1 MNLEDIKKSALEALK
16 EITGPEK
23 LEEIKV
29 KFLGRKSELTQL
41 LRSLKDLSVEE
52 RRKLGPKLQELKKEL
67 EESINKKLKELQVT
81 SYELQVGKLDVT
93 KPGHKIISGHI
104 HPLSKI
110 EEEIEQIFLS
120 MNFSVVEGPEVEDEY
135 HNFDALNI
143 PKDHPAREMWDT
155 FWLKQSD
162 GGLFARPAAKRSGL
176 GQKSKLLL
184 RTHTSPMQIRYM
196 EKNNPPFQ
204 IIVPGRVFRYEAT
217 DASHEINFY
226 QVEGLMV
233 GKDMSLANFKFI
245 VEEFFKRFF
254 GKQKIEF
261 RFRPSYFP
269 FVEPGIEVDIKLHRS
284 TQIGTRISADK
295 NLSKSESRWLEVM
308 GAGMVHRKVFNAV
321 GYNPNDITGFAFGL
335 GLERLAMI
343 KYKIS
348 DIRLFY
354 SGDLRF
360 IKQF

>member
-1 MNLEDIKKSALEALK
+1 MKLEDIKNSALEAIK
-16 EITGPEK
+16 ELASPEK
-23 LEEIKV
+23 LEEIKI
-29 KFLGRKSELTQL
+29 KFLGRKSELTEL
-41 LRSLKDLSVEE
+41 LRSLKDLSIEE

-67 EESINKKLKELQVT
+67 EESFNKRIKELRVSRFT
-81 SYELQVGKLDVT
+81 PRERFDVT
-93 KPGHKIISGHI
+93 KPGHKITSGHI

-155 FWLKQSD
+155 FWLRQNEIKN
-162 GGLFARPAAKRSGL
+162 
-176 GQKSKLLL
+176 QKSKIKNPEKLLL

-233 GKDMSLANFKFI
+233 GK
-245 VEEFFKRFF
+245 
-254 GKQKIEF
+254 
-261 RFRPSYFP
+261 
-269 FVEPGIEVDIKLHRS
+269 
-284 TQIGTRISADK
+284 
-295 NLSKSESRWLEVM
+295 
-308 GAGMVHRKVFNAV
+308 
-321 GYNPNDITGFAFGL
+321 
-335 GLERLAMI
+335 
-343 KYKIS
+343 
-348 DIRLFY
+348 
-354 SGDLRF
+354 
-360 IKQF
+360 

>member
-1 MNLEDIKKSALEALK
+1 MNLEDIKKSALEAIK
-16 EITGPEK
+16 ELASPEK
-23 LEEIKV
+23 FEEIKI
-29 KFLGRKSELTQL
+29 KFLGRKSELTEL

-67 EESINKKLKELQVT
+67 EESFNKRLKELHVSSST
-81 SYELQVGKLDVT
+81 LHKRLDVT
-93 KPGHKIISGHI
+93 KPGHKITSGHI
-104 HPLSKI
+104 HPLSKM

-155 FWLKQSD
+155 FWLKQSAN
-162 GGLFARPAAKRSGL
+162 GLFARPAAKRSGL

-184 RTHTSPMQIRYM
+184 RTHTSPMQIRFM

-233 GKDMSLANFKFI
+233 GKDISLANFKFV
-245 VEEFFKRFF
+245 VEEFFKKFF
-254 GKQKIEF
+254 GSQKIEF

-269 FVEPGIEVDIKLHRS
+269 FVEPGVEVDIKLA
-284 TQIGTRISADK
+284 TRDK
-295 NLSKSESRWLEVM
+295 RQATRWLEVM
-308 GAGMVHRKVFNAV
+308 GAGMVHRKVFDAV

-343 KYKIS
+343 KYKIP